1 MIFSIHSDHCLLFC
15 SQESWCSPASLAALQ
30 TSSQLQYKDFL
41 RDESEPEQDWTAYID
56 PMSVLKTKNLKIP
69 LSLSAAEVL

>member
-1 MIFSIHSDHCLLFC
+1 MTIVSSSVLRR
-15 SQESWCSPASLAALQ
+15 AGAALHHLQ
-30 TSSQLQYKDFL
+30 RCSQLQYKDFL
-41 RDESEPEQDWTAYID
+41 GDESEPEQDWTAYID